1 MATITEEK
9 EYAWKE
15 EQEQILKK
23 WADKALCFKMMH
35 ERAHKRYWCLNAW
48 FNIPVIIISTITG
61 TGNFASNNFGP
72 RATFVIFALGAL
84 NIFAG
89 ILATIATYTGVAQ
102 KLEAHRYSSVSWDK
116 FARKVQIELAK
127 ARLDRAKVKN
137 FIKQAAE
144 DYDRLIEMSPILQN
158 DIIRWFTNMIETGEF
173 EEDIGELGTCC
184 FESFCFPCGCSYCS
198 CLSCSCL
205 SFFGCFKKEIVIDEN
220 ADDAKKLWKQIELP
234 EVIGRIKPTE
244 IASEPIPDSPPPL
257 VIIEHVVESTN
268 TIETI
273 ENRKILERTCPT
285 CKKEFNFASRL
296 KSHLETTIHCKK
308 TDSEIAIFF
317 KKFEKI
323 SNFKCDICNYKYT
336 KRQNLQRHIEHSS
349 CKNIIEQRKLLIQLE
364 TIKLQISNLS
374 VNT

>member
-1 MATITEEK
+1 MSDNIPTKGYIYLLKMCDTSHRTIYKPGKSVNFYKRYK
-9 EYAWKE
+9 EYNYAE
-15 EQEQILKK
+15 ILTFIISDDITKDENEIIK
-23 WADKALCFKMMH
+23 I
-35 ERAHKRYWCLNAW
+35 
-48 FNIPVIIISTITG
+48 FNINCKLDTGREFFLAKDDNFVLKLFMDYFMNKINRNIEGSEVIEPVVIEPVIVE
-61 TGNFASNNFGP
+61 P
-72 RATFVIFALGAL
+72 VI
-84 NIFAG
+84 
-89 ILATIATYTGVAQ
+89 V
-102 KLEAHRYSSVSWDK
+102 EPV
-116 FARKVQIELAK
+116 
-127 ARLDRAKVKN
+127 
-137 FIKQAAE
+137 
-144 DYDRLIEMSPILQN
+144 
-158 DIIRWFTNMIETGEF
+158 
-173 EEDIGELGTCC
+173 
-184 FESFCFPCGCSYCS
+184 
-198 CLSCSCL
+198 
-205 SFFGCFKKEIVIDEN
+205 IVE
-220 ADDAKKLWKQIELP
+220 
-234 EVIGRIKPTE
+234 
-244 IASEPIPDSPPPL
+244 PL